1 MSCSAAAEQYE
12 EAAKQFRDDVA
23 VNPSDTEEAI
33 WAFLSEA
40 KLAGSSKAR
49 QHFLQVVLA
58 LQHRSA
64 SLMLSTSHILKA

>member
-1 MSCSAAAEQYE
+1 MPGNRGSNSADAEQYE

-40 KLAGSSKAR
+40 KLMGASKAR
-49 QHFLQVVLA
+49 QQFLQVALLA
-58 LQHRSA
+58 LLPA
-64 SLMLSTSHILKA
+64 AGLEIIM